1 MAPHQHSLF
10 RFASTTTT
18 AVAITPEIARLV
30 AADAPVAIGVS
41 GGKDIPN
48 PRYRPELDINLSNV
62 NAAAVAAALGWH
74 IVDSYLEVPID
85 QAIAA
90 CTDYLQRHIGR
101 RSPELPARII
111 AGNPRFID
119 CGRREGYIEHQVH
132 RIALMLREAKARGAT
147 HLMAA

>member
-1 MAPHQHSLF
+1 MTMQFSALKSP
-10 RFASTTTT
+10 
-18 AVAITPEIARLV
+18 TPEVSASAMRVFRDELHERLY
-30 AADAPVAIGVS
+30 P
-41 GGKDIPN
+41 GGWHPEAEGIPN
-48 PRYRPELDINLSNV
+48 PRYRPDLDINLSNA

-74 IVDSYLEVPID
+74 IVHGYLEVPID

-90 CTDYLQRHIGR
+90 CTAYLQQHIGR

-147 HLMAA
+147 HLAAA